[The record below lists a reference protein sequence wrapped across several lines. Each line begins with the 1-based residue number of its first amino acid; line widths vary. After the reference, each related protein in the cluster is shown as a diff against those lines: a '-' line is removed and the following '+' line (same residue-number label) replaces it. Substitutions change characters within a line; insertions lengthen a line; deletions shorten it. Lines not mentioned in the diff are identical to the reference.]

1 MAREKFR
8 SLEPMRPQDLGI
20 GRLFENVRDAVIVA
34 EATTGRIVLWN
45 PSATEVFGY
54 SRSEALDEFK
64 VEDLVP
70 ERLKAQHRM
79 GMARYRD
86 TGHGPY
92 VDSRTVL
99 SLPAVRKTGEEIRV
113 EFTLSPVEPADASA
127 IEGRFVLAIV
137 RDVTERERAE
147 AEIARLNEG
156 LERSVAARTGEL
168 EAAVARL
175 RSSERTL
182 RESEERYRLLLEGA
196 KDYAIF
202 AVDTEGRV
210 ASWNAGAER
219 LFGYEKG
226 EIVGEQGSL
235 LFTPE
240 DRRGGVPDE
249 ELRRARTEGRAED
262 ERWHLRKDGSRFFAS
277 GFVRPVRD
285 EEGKLCGFSKVA
297 RDVTERKKA
306 QEALR
311 ESEERFRLLVEGVRD
326 YAIFMLDPEGRVTTW
341 NLGAERIKGY
351 RAHEIIG
358 RHFSVFY
365 PEEDVARGKPAR
377 ELQIAEAEGTYEEE
391 GLRVRKD
398 GSNFWASILITALR
412 DEEGNLRGFAKV
424 TRDITERKRA
434 EEALR
439 EVREAERSRM
449 ARDLHDGA
457 LQDITYATAEAQV
470 ARILLDDVE
479 LDDRL
484 EQVVVSLQRGAQG
497 LREAVYDLRLQEER
511 DRPLPEALGAL
522 LEMNRQMNPRCDMR
536 LKLRGGVPSSSL
548 GETGVELLR
557 VVQEA
562 LTNAR
567 HHSGAENV
575 SVSLRTEGDGL
586 VAEVEDDG
594 RGFDP
599 GATRA
604 GGIGQ
609 KSMRERTTAL
619 GGELKVE
626 SEPGKGTRVRV
637 RIPLSVANWEG
648 GERRA

>member
-1 MAREKFR
+1 M
-8 SLEPMRPQDLGI
+8 
-20 GRLFENVRDAVIVA
+20 
-34 EATTGRIVLWN
+34 
-45 PSATEVFGY
+45 
-54 SRSEALDEFK
+54 
-64 VEDLVP
+64 
-70 ERLKAQHRM
+70 
-79 GMARYRD
+79 
-86 TGHGPY
+86 
-92 VDSRTVL
+92 
-99 SLPAVRKTGEEIRV
+99 
-113 EFTLSPVEPADASA
+113 
-127 IEGRFVLAIV
+127 
-137 RDVTERERAE
+137 
-147 AEIARLNEG
+147 
-156 LERSVAARTGEL
+156 
-168 EAAVARL
+168 
-175 RSSERTL
+175 
-182 RESEERYRLLLEGA
+182 
-196 KDYAIF
+196 
-202 AVDTEGRV
+202 
-210 ASWNAGAER
+210 
-219 LFGYEKG
+219 
-226 EIVGEQGSL
+226 
-235 LFTPE
+235 
-240 DRRGGVPDE
+240 
-249 ELRRARTEGRAED
+249 
-262 ERWHLRKDGSRFFAS
+262 
-277 GFVRPVRD
+277 RD

-377 ELQIAEAEGTYEEE
+377 ELQIAETEGTYEEE

-412 DEEGNLRGFAKV
+412 DKEGNLRGFAKV

-439 EVREAERSRM
+439 AVREAERSRM

-522 LEMNRQMNPRCDMR
+522 LEMNRQMNPRCNMR